1 MANEMVIS
9 QIKQRLELLW
19 QAVEKLE
26 GGGDTPSG
34 TSDYNDLSNKPQIN
48 GTTLSGNKTA
58 SDLGLATSTVV
69 SELSTLVSELDGD
82 IEALQTAVAG
92 KADTADLAD
101 YLTTADAAST
111 YQTQAGM
118 SSYLTSS
125 DASSTYQTKLTF
137 DSAPTDGS
145 TNPVESNGVYDALA
159 LKADSTALA
168 SKIEAD
174 SYGSQ
179 STGGTVRVW
188 TTTSGSDTILNIA
201 TQDPS

>member
-34 TSDYNDLSNKPQIN
+34 TSDYDDLSNKPQIN

-69 SELSTLVSELDGD
+69 SEISALVEALDGD
-82 IEALQTAVAG
+82 IEALQTAVEG
-92 KADTADLAD
+92 KADASDIPSTSDIENIVDGVLADLD
-101 YLTTADAAST
+101 VSDVGGSTKYITIVGQTNGLLTA
-111 YQTQAGM
+111 
-118 SSYLTSS
+118 TSETS
-125 DASSTYQTKLTF
+125 
-137 DSAPTDGS
+137 DSAPTTGS
-145 TNPVESNGVYDALA
+145 TKLVQSGGVYSALA
-159 LKADSTALA
+159 N
-168 SKIEAD
+168 KIEAS

-179 STGGTVRVW
+179 ATGGTVRVW

>member
-34 TSDYNDLSNKPQIN
+34 TSDYDDLSNKPQIN

-69 SELSTLVSELDGD
+69 SELSLLVSALDGD

-92 KADTADLAD
+92 KADTTALAD
-101 YLTTADAAST
+101 YLTTSDAA
-111 YQTQAGM
+111 
-118 SSYLTSS
+118 
-125 DASSTYQTKLTF
+125 STYQTKLTF
-137 DSAPTDGS
+137 DSVPTDGS

-159 LKADSTALA
+159 LKADSSALA
-168 SKIEAD
+168 NKIEAS

>member
-34 TSDYNDLSNKPQIN
+34 TTDYADLTNKPQIN

-69 SELSTLVSELDGD
+69 SEISVLVEALDGD

-92 KADTADLAD
+92 KADTSDLAD
-101 YLTTADAAST
+101 YLTTTDAAST
-111 YQTQAGM
+111 YQT
-118 SSYLTSS
+118 
-125 DASSTYQTKLTF
+125 
-137 DSAPTDGS
+137 
-145 TNPVESNGVYDALA
+145 
-159 LKADSTALA
+159 
-168 SKIEAD
+168 
-174 SYGSQ
+174 
-179 STGGTVRVW
+179 
-188 TTTSGSDTILNIA
+188 
-201 TQDPS
+201 

>member
-34 TSDYNDLSNKPQIN
+34 TSDYDDLSNKPQIN

-69 SELSTLVSELDGD
+69 SEISALVEALDGD
-82 IEALQTAVAG
+82 NEALQTAVEG
-92 KADTADLAD
+92 KADASDIPSTSDIENIVDGVLADLD
-101 YLTTADAAST
+101 VSDVGGSTKYITIVGQTDGLLTA
-111 YQTQAGM
+111 
-118 SSYLTSS
+118 TSETS
-125 DASSTYQTKLTF
+125 
-137 DSAPTDGS
+137 DSAPTTGS
-145 TNPVESNGVYDALA
+145 TKLVQSGGVYNALA
-159 LKADSTALA
+159 N
-168 SKIEAD
+168 KIEAS

-179 STGGTVRVW
+179 ATGGTVRVW